1 MTGEEI
7 ERLLDLVG
15 NRTDDLG
22 RLTRMLIGE
31 HLWLQCQQGDVD
43 ADGEV
48 VDQALLARLKG
59 AIGDH
64 RAAGVER
71 AAQVQLARDLL
82 AIAGALA

>member
-1 MTGEEI
+1 MKDEEI

-31 HLWLQCQQGDVD
+31 HLALRAQSGDVD

-48 VDQALLARLKG
+48 VDHALLARIKS
-59 AIGDH
+59 AIGIH
-64 RAAGVER
+64 RADDVAE
-71 AAQVQLARDLL
+71 AAQAQLVRDLL
-82 AIAGALA
+82 QIAGAGA